1 MPETRI
7 KKKQKN
13 TNFTIIDNAVL
24 TNSHLSFRARGIL
37 AMLLTLPEDWVVRKG
52 WLYTQSAGEGRQAID
67 SAWKELTVHHHV
79 QLRRLNEAGTGRLR
93 HEIVVSEVPLTTPPD
108 HDETTPA
115 TPDHVPSSQQMGNPQ
130 APTSSA
136 QAQPAVNQ
144 PAVNHMPSSQQAV
157 NQQATDPQAV
167 NHLTATQQMANQPTV
182 NQQPANPQLLSTN
195 QQRTNKQSTQVTRA
209 DDDDDNAVEY
219 ARTTS
224 EWYGRVGKALGCYLN
239 QGERAYVK
247 KWLQQDGYSNAEL
260 ADALAKSSLNHGKT
274 IKYIDITL
282 KNARKALTDP
292 AFRVHEIPIVDIF
305 HDDVS

>member
-13 TNFTIIDNAVL
+13 TNFTVIDNAVL

-93 HEIVVSEVPLTTPPD
+93 HEIVVSEVPLITPSD
-108 HDETTPA
+108 HSENALA
-115 TPDHVPSSQQMGNPQ
+115 TPDHLPSSQQTGNPQ
-130 APTSSA
+130 PPTQLA
-136 QAQPAVNQ
+136 QAQPVAKQ
-144 PAVNHMPSSQQAV
+144 PAVNHLPSSQQA
-157 NQQATDPQAV
+157 AT
-167 NHLTATQQMANQPTV
+167 QPTV

-195 QQRTNKQSTQVTRA
+195 KQRTNKQSTQVTRA
-209 DDDDDNAVEY
+209 DDDDDNTVEY

-260 ADALAKSSLNHGKT
+260 ADALEKSVLNRGKT

-282 KNARKALTDP
+282 KNARKAVTDP
-292 AFRVHEIPIVDIF
+292 ALRVHEIPIVDIF
-305 HDDVS
+305 HNDVS